1 MGRFD
6 GLVVWITG
14 GGSGIGRA
22 LAREFARQGA
32 DVAVSGRRTDRL
44 QETIAEIEALGR
56 RGLAVACDVRDDAAA
71 RAAVGAI
78 AEHFG
83 RLDVAVANAGM
94 GVMGRF
100 EQLTD
105 AEWRRQFDVN
115 VFGAVNTARHA
126 LPELHKTAGRLALV
140 GSVAAMMC
148 APRAV
153 AYSASK
159 FALRAIG
166 LTLSQE
172 LHGSGVTCTTIHPG
186 FVASEIAQVDN
197 QGRFEARRKD
207 RRPRLL
213 LWPTDRAAR
222 RMVRAID
229 QRRREYVF
237 TAHGKT
243 GAWLGRHLPGL
254 MHFIMTRAGGQSTT
268 AMAEK
273 KGS

>member
-6 GLVVWITG
+6 GQVVWITG

-44 QETIAEIEALGR
+44 RETIVEIEALGR
-56 RGLAVACDVRDDAAA
+56 RGLAVTCDVRDDAAA
-71 RAAVGAI
+71 RAAVA
-78 AEHFG
+78 AAVEHFG
-83 RLDVAVANAGM
+83 QLDVAVANAGM

-105 AEWRRQFDVN
+105 AEWRRQFEVN
-115 VFGAVNTARHA
+115 VFGAINTARHA
-126 LPELHKTAGRLALV
+126 LPELRKTAGRLALV
-140 GSVAAMMC
+140 GSVSAMMC
-148 APRAV
+148 APRAA

-172 LHGSGVTCTTIHPG
+172 LHGTGVTCTTIHPG

-197 QGRFEARRKD
+197 EGRFEARRKD
-207 RRPRLL
+207 KRPRLL
-213 LWPTDRAAR
+213 IWPTDRAAH

-237 TAHGKT
+237 TAHGKV
-243 GAWLGRHLPGL
+243 GAWMGRHLPGL
-254 MHFIMTRAGGQSTT
+254 VHFIMTRAGGQSTT

-273 KGS
+273 KGR